1 MSFPQFSHNT
11 IIYYSCSNKSLIR
24 INTNTCRV
32 VESKCA
38 EFAACCDLVVAQYG
52 WQTHTISSAAKV
64 GPDRISKIDP
74 SLPFRPS
81 TALGVLGMP
90 G

>member
-1 MSFPQFSHNT
+1 M
-11 IIYYSCSNKSLIR
+11 Y
-24 INTNTCRV
+24 RV
-32 VESKCA
+32 IDSKCS
-38 EFAACCDLVVAQYG
+38 EFVVGDLVVAQYG
-52 WQTHTISSAAKV
+52 WQTHTISNVAKV
-64 GPDRISKIDP
+64 GPDRISKIDS